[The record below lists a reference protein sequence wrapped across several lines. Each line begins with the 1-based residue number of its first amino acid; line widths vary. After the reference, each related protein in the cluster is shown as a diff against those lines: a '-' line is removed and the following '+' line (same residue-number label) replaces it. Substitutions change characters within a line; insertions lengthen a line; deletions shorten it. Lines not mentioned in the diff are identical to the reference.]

1 MCFSPGADLVG
12 GAAIAVIGVDALRHV
27 HKRHGHLAIAAL
39 PLLLAVHQLDESLV
53 WFGLE
58 GHVPHAVEHVALWIY
73 LLVAF
78 VVLPSFVPAA
88 VLAFEPTR
96 RRKWSMAPFVL
107 LGLTVSGVLA
117 HAMVRDGFS
126 ARIRPYHVAYSL
138 HMGDA
143 LVVIVCYVVAVCG
156 ALLFSGDRH
165 VVMFGLVNLVAI
177 AVIARLT
184 VDGFASVWCGWAAV
198 SSGAIAAHLRFARP
212 HRQSPYPLVPRTS

>member
-1 MCFSPGADLVG
+1 MCFSPEADLAG
-12 GAAIAVIGVDALRHV
+12 GALIAAIGVDALRHV

-39 PLLLAVHQLDESLV
+39 PLLLAAHQLDESLV

-58 GHVPHAVEHVALWIY
+58 GHVPRSVEHVAVWIY

-78 VVLPSFVPAA
+78 VVLPVFVPAA

-96 RRKWSMAPFVL
+96 RRRWSMVPFVA
-107 LGLTVSGVLA
+107 LGLAVAGILA

-126 ARIRPYHVAYSL
+126 AAIRPYHIAYSL

-143 LVVIVCYVVAVCG
+143 LAVIVCYVVAVCG

-165 VVMFGLVNLVAI
+165 VVVFGLVNLVAI
-177 AVIARLT
+177 VVIARLT

-198 SSGAIAAHLRFARP
+198 SSGAITAHLRFAP
-212 HRQSPYPLVPRTS
+212 HRRGSLDRLAA